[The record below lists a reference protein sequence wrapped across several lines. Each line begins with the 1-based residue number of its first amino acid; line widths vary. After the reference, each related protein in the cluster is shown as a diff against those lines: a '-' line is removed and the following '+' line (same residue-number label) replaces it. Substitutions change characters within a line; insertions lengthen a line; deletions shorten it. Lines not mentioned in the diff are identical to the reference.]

1 MNNLF
6 EFDGI
11 NITVNPILLSITE
24 FEKIW
29 KRDKSKDKRKARKE
43 FIYIYGM
50 VSNEIDNIWKDYA
63 NLSKREKIIIDDLFN
78 KETWVPDRLV
88 TQALEKYK
96 ARYPKT
102 PSEIL
107 LESAMKSMIKVK
119 DFMDE
124 LDLNERDTQGRLIH
138 NPKTILDT
146 AKQSVKVYMD
156 IKEVIDKIQ
165 SNKELNNDKL
175 RGGAE
180 EGFFENENIMEGLV

>member
-1 MNNLF
+1 MNSLF

-11 NITVNPILLSITE
+11 NITINPILLSIDE

-29 KRDKSKDKRKARKE
+29 KRDKTKDKRKARKE

-50 VSNEIDNIWKDYA
+50 VSNELDNIWKDYA
-63 NLSKREKIIIDDLFN
+63 NLSEREKIIISDLFN
-78 KETWVPDRLV
+78 KTTWVPDRLV
-88 TQALEKYK
+88 IKALEKYK

-119 DFMDE
+119 DFMDD
-124 LDLNERDTQGRLIH
+124 LDLNERDSQGRLIH

-165 SNKELNNDKL
+165 SNKELANDKL
-175 RGGAE
+175 RGGSE
-180 EGFFENENIMEGLV
+180 EGFFENENIMEGLL